1 MVRQEY
7 EERIKGLMPAALQQE
22 LEDTITSLK
31 AQVRPRC
38 LPDTNQTEFK
48 ALYSLPGGLMLFSV
62 YQICTDAI
70 TF

>member
-31 AQVRPRC
+31 AQVRPQC
-38 LPDTNQTEFK
+38 VSDTAQLHFK
-48 ALYSLPGGLMLFSV
+48 ALYNLPGGLMLFSV
-62 YQICTDAI
+62 YQICTHAI
-70 TF
+70 TL

>member
-38 LPDTNQTEFK
+38 SPDTNQIEFK
-48 ALYSLPGGLMLFSV
+48 ALYSFARWAHVVFSLPDMH
-62 YQICTDAI
+62 
-70 TF
+70 